1 MTPQAVSTALVP
13 TRPTLADLLAVHP
26 DFDQEIAETFA
37 ECFIDYRAR
46 EPDDADGADARAR
59 DLACRDVYEHEAFN
73 GIDDPDLPDLPDD
86 VLDRW
91 LATVPDLSFRVAMA
105 RAERAIEDKVDA
117 FAEMRSAGKTAVQI
131 ARKLDT
137 EPGALLALAGR
148 KLDAQQREQ
157 IGSAREARREDDA
170 VREYQSRRKLLAA
183 VAGRL
188 TKELETRDLS
198 DVSTDKLLTTLLRV
212 SELSREE
219 APQTSVQA
227 HFHQL

>member
-1 MTPQAVSTALVP
+1 MSTALVP
-13 TRPTLADLLAVHP
+13 SRPALAELLAAHP
-26 DFDQEIAETFA
+26 DFEQEVAETFA

-46 EPDDADGADARAR
+46 EPEDAGGADARCR
-59 DLACRDVYEHEAFN
+59 DLACRDVYEHEAFA
-73 GIDDPDLPDLPDD
+73 GSDDTDDLPDLPDD

-105 RAERAIEDKVDA
+105 RAERATENKVDA

-170 VREYQSRRKLLAA
+170 VRGYQSRRKLLAA
-183 VAGRL
+183 IAGRL

-198 DVSTDKLLTTLLRV
+198 DVPTDKLLTTLLRL

-227 HFHQL
+227 HFHRL